1 MNEEKITPVTGD
13 IPLSAAQQ
21 KRIQVYRSQIEPLR
35 EKLALLEQ
43 GVNFMLS
50 TVVEMAG
57 AAEGVSYSL
66 NDEGTVL
73 VLSGGAIVPPVKE
86 QE

>member
-1 MNEEKITPVTGD
+1 MNEQTTAAPIGNIALT
-13 IPLSAAQQ
+13 AAQQ

-43 GVNFMLS
+43 GINYMLC
-50 TVVEMAG
+50 TLVEMAG
-57 AAEGVSYSL
+57 APEGASYSL
-66 NDEGTVL
+66 NEEGTML
-73 VLSGGAIVPPVKE
+73 IQKQE